1 LIFIILEAKNYH
13 FFSSMSINH
22 GSKETLDSPQ
32 TRIRLGESVET
43 VRQCAIAYG
52 FCLAQGGYKQANQA
66 DVRLAYLF

>member
-1 LIFIILEAKNYH
+1 
-13 FFSSMSINH
+13 MSINH